1 MYKLTISFAKQ
12 QLIKLA
18 DQYAS
23 KKENSVPFYVSSEGA
38 LFAKAEEV
46 IRTKVVQEQL
56 EDFVRLQDFSADK
69 QNGAHC

>member
-1 MYKLTISFAKQ
+1 MNKSPIFFIKQHLIS
-12 QLIKLA
+12 LA
-18 DQYAS
+18 DQYVS

-46 IRTKVVQEQL
+46 IRSKVVQEQL